1 MAPKKETN
9 KQDDLD
15 FEIRFIE
22 SVLQKNPLFLEA
34 LIALGDLYTKRGFHE
49 KGLEI
54 DQKLLRL
61 KPQDPIVLYN
71 LACSYS
77 LVNEIEKSLQTIKSA
92 IEFGYSDFRY
102 LGQDNDLENLR
113 RDSRFQEF
121 LSTLKKET
129 AKNK

>member
-1 MAPKKETN
+1 MASKKETN

-22 SVLQKNPLFLEA
+22 SVLQRNPLFLEA
-34 LIALGDLYTKRGFHE
+34 LIALGDLYTKRGFYE
-49 KGLEI
+49 KGLGVDKKI
-54 DQKLLRL
+54 LKL
-61 KPQDPIVLYN
+61 KPHDPIVLYN

-77 LVNEIEKSLQTIKSA
+77 LVNEIEKSLEAMKSA
-92 IEFGYSDFRY
+92 VEAGYSDFRY
-102 LGQDNDLENLR
+102 LEKDNDLENLR
-113 RDSRFQEF
+113 HDSRFQEF